1 MVVPIGYQITC
12 ANKNLNGTIVRV
24 GGPGWSLSHQEAI
37 RKVNSKEQRF
47 HIFIG
52 DESFDIGVRG
62 EGDDAYLVLEPEAKA
77 LHEVEGLM
85 SC

>member
-1 MVVPIGYQITC
+1 MATGFQITC

-24 GGPGWSLSHQEAI
+24 GGSGWSLSHREAI
-37 RKVNSKEQRF
+37 RKILSKELRL

-62 EGDDAYLVLEPEAKA
+62 EGDDAYLVLEAGEKA
-77 LHEVEGLM
+77 LDEVEGLM

>member
-1 MVVPIGYQITC
+1 MSTGFQITC

-24 GGPGWSLSHQEAI
+24 GGSGWSLSHNDAI
-37 RKVNSKEQRF
+37 IKISENQLRL

-52 DESFDIGVRG
+52 DESFDIGVRRDG
-62 EGDDAYLVLEPEAKA
+62 KDVYLVLEPEGKA